1 MGTIQKRACD
11 GCHRRKV
18 KCDSNSPCRNC
29 GTANIQCTYNAIPQK
44 KGPKGSRAKV
54 ISELRENQRMTSLPV
69 KVQARINGVQVEPI
83 THHNPT
89 PGLLTHDIAKSCLNF
104 FFEHVYTKLPILHR
118 ETIESQMP
126 SLERNPDTY
135 CLFTSLCAFMMLQPG
150 MAFPMGDYN
159 NMDMPYGANIAAST
173 ILIEECIRVRKG
185 QDVKGFEHWEK
196 PSLNVLAT
204 NFFIFA
210 YYYAQEN
217 HSSAWYYL
225 REGTTIIQ
233 MSGMGN
239 EENYQQ
245 QDFDS
250 IRRRRLFW
258 LFHNAERAYAL
269 QRSYPV
275 TLQATLHVG
284 QNGDCPTDD
293 PFNSSL
299 NNNFFNLCGVYQNVD
314 DAFLNAWR
322 LGCRNLDAQTIT
334 SLNTSLREVLPQQ
347 YPPSNYSGVQN
358 WLRKMLWEVT
368 EAQESRLR
376 VSQLLS
382 HFPNPQYEMLVN
394 SGLIPKLIQVTLDL
408 IPYLTNAPP
417 SRSPTT
423 AGPEQYLQIL
433 WRICMAIGNDHFQ
446 FVPLLLS
453 KVQEILPRIID
464 PKLLNAPIEAVDYN
478 RMPADIFDGFGN
490 AGMAHMPMNDYN
502 TVMPMEQY
510 DNKYEDMSGNSPDS
524 LPHSHHSHHSNSPP
538 NSQLGDMPQNFVSSP
553 GTVMSPG
560 TGMDYNPTIG
570 AFNMTDMVISPMGG
584 PAPPNAMHMQQ
595 QQQQQLNNPS
605 QMQGIPNQ
613 NINAPSLNQG
623 IGSLYGGVRQ
633 PSRQSSFNMP
643 GQTPLSA
650 MGSMP
655 GGLDFNTLPR

>member
-1 MGTIQKRACD
+1 
-11 GCHRRKV
+11 
-18 KCDSNSPCRNC
+18 
-29 GTANIQCTYNAIPQK
+29 
-44 KGPKGSRAKV
+44 
-54 ISELRENQRMTSLPV
+54 
-69 KVQARINGVQVEPI
+69 
-83 THHNPT
+83 
-89 PGLLTHDIAKSCLNF
+89 
-104 FFEHVYTKLPILHR
+104 
-118 ETIESQMP
+118 
-126 SLERNPDTY
+126 
-135 CLFTSLCAFMMLQPG
+135 
-150 MAFPMGDYN
+150 
-159 NMDMPYGANIAAST
+159 
-173 ILIEECIRVRKG
+173 
-185 QDVKGFEHWEK
+185 
-196 PSLNVLAT
+196 
-204 NFFIFA
+204 
-210 YYYAQEN
+210 
-217 HSSAWYYL
+217 
-225 REGTTIIQ
+225 
-233 MSGMGN
+233 
-239 EENYQQ
+239 
-245 QDFDS
+245 
-250 IRRRRLFW
+250 
-258 LFHNAERAYAL
+258 
-269 QRSYPV
+269 
-275 TLQATLHVG
+275 
-284 QNGDCPTDD
+284 
-293 PFNSSL
+293 
-299 NNNFFNLCGVYQNVD
+299 
-314 DAFLNAWR
+314 
-322 LGCRNLDAQTIT
+322 
-334 SLNTSLREVLPQQ
+334 
-347 YPPSNYSGVQN
+347 
-358 WLRKMLWEVT
+358 
-368 EAQESRLR
+368 
-376 VSQLLS
+376 
-382 HFPNPQYEMLVN
+382 
-394 SGLIPKLIQVTLDL
+394 
-408 IPYLTNAPP
+408 
-417 SRSPTT
+417 
-423 AGPEQYLQIL
+423 
-433 WRICMAIGNDHFQ
+433 MAIGNDHFQ

>member
-1 MGTIQKRACD
+1 
-11 GCHRRKV
+11 
-18 KCDSNSPCRNC
+18 
-29 GTANIQCTYNAIPQK
+29 
-44 KGPKGSRAKV
+44 
-54 ISELRENQRMTSLPV
+54 MTSLPV

-150 MAFPMGDYN
+150 MTFPMADYN
-159 NMDMPYGANIAAST
+159 NMEMPYGANIAAST

-245 QDFDS
+245 QDIDS

-269 QRSYPV
+269 QRNYPV
-275 TLQATLHVG
+275 TLQATLHLG
-284 QNGDCPTDD
+284 QNADCPTDD
-293 PFNSSL
+293 PFNPSL

-314 DAFLNAWR
+314 DAFINAWR

-334 SLNTSLREVLPQQ
+334 SLNTSLRDVLPPQ

-358 WLRKMLWEVT
+358 WLRKVLWQVT
-368 EAQESRLR
+368 EAQDSQVK

-382 HFPNPQYEMLVN
+382 NFPNTQYQVLVN

-423 AGPEQYLQIL
+423 PGPEQYLQIL

-453 KVQEILPRIID
+453 KVHEILPRIID

-502 TVMPMEQY
+502 SMPMEQY

-538 NSQLGDMPQNFVSSP
+538 NSQLGNDMPQNFVSSP

-560 TGMDYNPTIG
+560 MDYNPNNMG
-570 AFNMTDMVISPMGG
+570 AFNITDMVMSPMGG
-584 PAPPNAMHMQQ
+584 PAPPNAMNM

-605 QMQGIPNQ
+605 PLQGIPNQ
-613 NINAPSLNQG
+613 NINAPLNQG
-623 IGSLYGGVRQ
+623 MGSLYGGVRQ